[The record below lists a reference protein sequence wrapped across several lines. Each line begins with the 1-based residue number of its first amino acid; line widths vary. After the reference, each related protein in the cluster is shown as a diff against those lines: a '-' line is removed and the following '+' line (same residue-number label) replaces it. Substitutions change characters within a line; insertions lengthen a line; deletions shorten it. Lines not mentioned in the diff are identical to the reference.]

1 MIFKGINYK
10 SFAKFERR
18 KVIMKSIC
26 KKWKYLSVMTAIMM
40 LLTILPVDT
49 KAADTKVEITDE
61 ERKEQETTGDKT
73 DSAAIAAGAAALLDK
88 ENAEGDEQADIQVE
102 ESNLAQADNNESSSQ
117 PMVEEDADMPE
128 SAVEIVEEDNTML
141 AKAAIPAAESVK
153 EQEPVSSE
161 TAITVGAAAMLE
173 AQIVDEEKAIN
184 AYVTNRAMEPEA
196 KLENSTLVMA
206 KVNQYVNI
214 RESASQ
220 ESEKVGVLYK
230 DCGGEVLETQQEW
243 TKISSG
249 DVTGW
254 ILNEYLYFG
263 NEAKERAS
271 DVGILTAHANT
282 QLLRVRKDAN
292 KESEIIGLL
301 SEGEAVEAIS
311 EEGDWVSVSYEGT
324 KGYVSSEFVNVEFTV
339 DKAES
344 MEVIKAREEV
354 ERARREAEA
363 AASRNA
369 KKEAVLAT
377 ASELEIL
384 AALIQCEAG
393 GEPYEGQIAVGAV
406 VMNRVRSGGYPN
418 SITEVIYASGQ
429 FVPASKGKMESLILE
444 KNIRSS
450 CVQAAQ
456 EAISGTCNVGDALHF
471 RRKGN
476 RQGLIIGNHVFW

>member
-73 DSAAIAAGAAALLDK
+73 DSAAIAAGAATLLDK

-263 NEAKERAS
+263 NEAKELAS

>member
-1 MIFKGINYK
+1 
-10 SFAKFERR
+10 
-18 KVIMKSIC
+18 MKSIC

-263 NEAKERAS
+263 NEAKELAS